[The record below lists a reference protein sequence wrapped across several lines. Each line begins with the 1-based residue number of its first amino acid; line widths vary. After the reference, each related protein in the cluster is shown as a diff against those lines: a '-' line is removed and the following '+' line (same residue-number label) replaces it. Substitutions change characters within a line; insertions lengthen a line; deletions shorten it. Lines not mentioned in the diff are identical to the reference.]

1 MMKQSLPIDG
11 LQEDLV
17 AACGRARRLVLRA
30 PTGSG
35 KSTRIPQMLLDLNL
49 VQGQIVVLQP
59 RRIAARLLAARIAQE
74 RGVRL
79 GGEVG
84 YQIRFER
91 VESAQTRIKFVTE
104 ALLLRQMATDP
115 GLKGVG
121 AVVFDEFH
129 ERNLH
134 SDVALALAR
143 RLQETHRPDLLIMA
157 MSATLDT
164 EGVAK
169 WLGSAETLA
178 ADGRAYP
185 VQIEYTHLPRH
196 SNRPIWDAAAEQVRR
211 VLSEEAEGDV
221 LVFMPG
227 SYEIART
234 IGAVRNLPESG
245 GVDIL
250 PLYGELPPEE
260 QDRAVRPGPG
270 RKVIVATNVAETSLT
285 IPGVRAVVDAGLA
298 RIARFDPH
306 RGIDT
311 LLVEPVSQAS
321 AEQRAGRAGRTGPG
335 RCIRLWSQTDHA
347 ARPLREVPE
356 IRRVD
361 LSETILLLLASGWGE
376 AASFPWYEKPE
387 EKALQRALTQLADL
401 GAVDVQGK
409 LTHLGRRMSAF
420 PAHPRYARMLLA
432 AGELDCVY
440 EVCRIAGLAQGRDI
454 LFRKVDDRTENARDS
469 VEQEDGSDFF
479 PRLALL
485 QRASEMK
492 FDADACDRFGVHGQA
507 ARQADQA
514 ARQFLRLAE
523 AQGLPV
529 SDRVADPAAVRRCL
543 LLGFSDRLAVRLDA
557 GTLRCA
563 LVHGRAGELRRESS
577 IRNAK
582 LLVAAEVDEI
592 QARGG
597 VTTYLSLATA
607 VEEAWLQELFP
618 AEFSTVNQVR
628 YDAAQRRVVTR
639 VERRFRDLIL
649 EAKERD
655 DAPSDAASRLLAE
668 EVAAGRLEL
677 EKWDVPVDAWIRRVN
692 FLAKHCPELG
702 IPPFDEVA
710 RRMVIEEVCA
720 GAVAYRDIR
729 DRPVFGVVR
738 GWLTH
743 EQAMAL
749 ESYCPE
755 KIVLPRKK
763 HPARI
768 EYTEDGLAEVE
779 ATVQELYDFP
789 GSKLRVCLGKV
800 PLVVCIQSPARR
812 TQQRTTDLDAF
823 WKGSYEGV
831 KKELRGRYPRHE
843 WR

>member
-1 MMKQSLPIDG
+1 MKQPLPIDT
-11 LQEDLV
+11 LQDGLV
-17 AACGRARRLVLRA
+17 AACGRVRRLVLRA

-74 RGVRL
+74 REVRL

-104 ALLLRQMATDP
+104 ALLLRQMASDP
-115 GLKGVG
+115 ELKGVG

-164 EGVAK
+164 DAVAK

-185 VQIEYTHLPRH
+185 VQIEYTHMPRN
-196 SNRPIWDAAAEQVRR
+196 STRPIWDAAADQVRR
-211 VLSEEAEGDV
+211 VLQEESEGDI

-227 SYEIART
+227 SYEIMRT

-260 QDRAVRPGPG
+260 QDRAVKPSPG

-335 RCIRLWSQTDHA
+335 RCIRLWSQTDHE

-356 IRRVD
+356 IKRVD
-361 LSETILLLLASGWGE
+361 LSETILLLLSSGWGD
-376 AASFPWYEKPE
+376 AASFPWYEKPDD
-387 EKALQRALTQLADL
+387 KALQRALTVLADL
-401 GAVDVQGK
+401 GAVDAQGK
-409 LTHLGRRMSAF
+409 LTPIGRRMSVF

-432 AGELDCVY
+432 AGELDCVF

-485 QRASEMK
+485 QRAIEMK

-523 AQGLPV
+523 GQGLPV
-529 SDRVADPAAVRRCL
+529 SDRIADPAAIRRCL

-563 LVHGRAGELRRESS
+563 LVHGRTGELRRESS

-607 VEEAWLQELFP
+607 IEEAWLQELFP
-618 AEFSTVNQVR
+618 SEFSTVNHVR
-628 YDAAQRRVVTR
+628 YDATQRRVVTR
-639 VERRFRDLIL
+639 VERRFRDLVL

-655 DAPSDAASRLLAE
+655 DAPSDAASRILAE

-677 EKWDVPVDAWIRRVN
+677 EKWDAPVDAWIRRVN

-702 IPPFDEVA
+702 IPVFDDAA
-710 RRMVIEEVCA
+710 RRMVIEEVCT

-749 ESYCPE
+749 DSYCPE
-755 KIVLPRKK
+755 KIILPRKK

-768 EYTEDGLAEVE
+768 EYTADGQAEVE

-800 PLVVCIQSPARR
+800 PMVICIQSPARR

>member
-1 MMKQSLPIDG
+1 MKQPLPIDA
-11 LQEDLV
+11 LQADLV
-17 AACGRARRLVLRA
+17 AACGRVRRLVLRA

-74 RGVRL
+74 RNVRL

-104 ALLLRQMATDP
+104 ALLLRQMASDP
-115 GLKGVG
+115 ELKGVG

-178 ADGRAYP
+178 ADGRTYP
-185 VQIEYTHLPRH
+185 VQIEYTHLPRN
-196 SNRPIWDAAAEQVRR
+196 STRPIWDAAAEQVRR
-211 VLSEEAEGDV
+211 VLSEEAEGDI

-227 SYEIART
+227 SYEIMRT

-245 GVDIL
+245 GVEIL

-260 QDRAVRPGPG
+260 QDRAVKPSPG

-335 RCIRLWSQTDHA
+335 RCIRLWSQTDHE

-356 IRRVD
+356 IKRVD
-361 LSETILLLLASGWGE
+361 LSETILLLLSSGWGE
-376 AASFPWYEKPE
+376 AATFPWYEKPDD
-387 EKALQRALTQLADL
+387 KALQRALTVLADL
-401 GAVDVQGK
+401 GAVDAQGK
-409 LTHLGRRMSAF
+409 LTDLGRRMSVF

-432 AGELDCVY
+432 AGDLDCVY

-485 QRASEMK
+485 RRAVEMK

-523 AQGLPV
+523 GQGLPV
-529 SDRVADPAAVRRCL
+529 SDRIADPAAVRRCL

-563 LVHGRAGELRRESS
+563 LVHGRTGELRRESS

-607 VEEAWLQELFP
+607 IEEAWLQELFP

-628 YDAAQRRVVTR
+628 YDGSQRRVVTR
-639 VERRFRDLIL
+639 VERRFRDLVL

-677 EKWDVPVDAWIRRVN
+677 EKWDAPVDAWIRRVN
-692 FLAKHCPELG
+692 FLSKHCPELG
-702 IPPFDEVA
+702 IPPFDEAA

-755 KIVLPRKK
+755 KIILPRKK

-768 EYTEDGLAEVE
+768 EYTEDGQAEVE

-800 PLVVCIQSPARR
+800 PMVVCIQSPARR

-831 KKELRGRYPRHE
+831 KKELRGRYPKHE

>member
-1 MMKQSLPIDG
+1 MKQPLPIDT
-11 LQEDLV
+11 LQDGLV
-17 AACGRARRLVLRA
+17 AACGRVRRLVLRA

-74 RGVRL
+74 RDVRL

-104 ALLLRQMATDP
+104 ALLLRQMASDP
-115 GLKGVG
+115 ELKGVG

-164 EGVAK
+164 EAVAK

-185 VQIEYTHLPRH
+185 VQIEYTHMPRN
-196 SNRPIWDAAAEQVRR
+196 STRPIWDAAAEQVRR
-211 VLSEEAEGDV
+211 VLREESEGDI

-227 SYEIART
+227 SYEIMRT

-260 QDRAVRPGPG
+260 QDRAVKPSPG

-335 RCIRLWSQTDHA
+335 RCIRLWSQTDHE

-356 IRRVD
+356 IKRVD
-361 LSETILLLLASGWGE
+361 LSETILLLLSSGWGD
-376 AASFPWYEKPE
+376 AATFPWYEKPDD
-387 EKALQRALTQLADL
+387 KALQRALTVLGDL
-401 GAVDVQGK
+401 GAVDAQGK
-409 LTHLGRRMSAF
+409 LTAIGRRMSVF

-485 QRASEMK
+485 QRAIDMK

-523 AQGLPV
+523 GQGLPV
-529 SDRVADPAAVRRCL
+529 SDRVADPAAIRRCL

-563 LVHGRAGELRRESS
+563 LVHGRTGELRRESS
-577 IRNAK
+577 IRHAK

-607 VEEAWLQELFP
+607 IEESWLQELFP
-618 AEFSTVNQVR
+618 SEFSMVNHVR
-628 YDAAQRRVVTR
+628 YDATQRRVVTR
-639 VERRFRDLIL
+639 VERRFRDLVL

-655 DAPSDAASRLLAE
+655 DAPSDAASRILAE

-677 EKWDVPVDAWIRRVN
+677 EKWDAPVDAWIRRVN
-692 FLAKHCPELG
+692 FLSKHCPELG
-702 IPPFDEVA
+702 IPVFDDAA
-710 RRMVIEEVCA
+710 RRMVIEEVCT

-749 ESYCPE
+749 ETYCPE
-755 KIVLPRKK
+755 KLILPRKK

-768 EYTEDGLAEVE
+768 EYTADGQAEIE

-800 PLVVCIQSPARR
+800 PMVICIQSPARR

-831 KKELRGRYPRHE
+831 KKELRGRYPKHE

>member
-1 MMKQSLPIDG
+1 MKQPLPIDA
-11 LQEDLV
+11 LQDGLV
-17 AACGRARRLVLRA
+17 AACGRVRRLVLRA

-104 ALLLRQMATDP
+104 ALLLRQMASDP
-115 GLKGVG
+115 ELKGIG

-185 VQIEYTHLPRH
+185 VQIEYTHLPRN
-196 SNRPIWDAAAEQVRR
+196 STRPIWDAAAEQVRR
-211 VLSEEAEGDV
+211 VLREESEGDI

-227 SYEIART
+227 SYEIMRT

-260 QDRAVRPGPG
+260 QDRAVKPSPG

-335 RCIRLWSQTDHA
+335 RCIRLWSQTDHE

-356 IRRVD
+356 IKRVD
-361 LSETILLLLASGWGE
+361 LSETILLLLTSGWGE
-376 AASFPWYEKPE
+376 AATFPWYEKPDD
-387 EKALQRALTQLADL
+387 KALQRALTVLADL
-401 GAVDVQGK
+401 GAVDAQGK
-409 LTHLGRRMSAF
+409 LSALGRRMSVF

-485 QRASEMK
+485 QRAVEMK

-523 AQGLPV
+523 GQGLPV
-529 SDRVADPAAVRRCL
+529 SDRIADPAAVRRCL

-563 LVHGRAGELRRESS
+563 LVHGRTGELRRESS

-607 VEEAWLQELFP
+607 IEEAWLQELFP

-628 YDAAQRRVVTR
+628 YDGSQRRVVTR
-639 VERRFRDLIL
+639 VERRFRDLVL

-677 EKWDVPVDAWIRRVN
+677 EKWDAPVDAWIRRVN

-702 IPPFDEVA
+702 IPPFDDAA
-710 RRMVIEEVCA
+710 RRMVIEEVCS

-768 EYTEDGLAEVE
+768 EYTEDGQAEVE

-789 GSKLRVCLGKV
+789 GTKLRVCLGKV
-800 PLVVCIQSPARR
+800 PMVVCIQSPARR

-831 KKELRGRYPRHE
+831 KKELRGRYPKHE

>member
-1 MMKQSLPIDG
+1 MSQALPID
-11 LQEDLV
+11 LLKDDLV
-17 AACGRARRLVLRA
+17 AACGRTRRLVLRA

-35 KSTRIPQMLLDLNL
+35 KSTRIPQMLLDLGL
-49 VQGQIVVLQP
+49 VEGQIVVLQP

-74 RGVRL
+74 RGAKL

-104 ALLLRQMATDP
+104 ALLLRQMASDP
-115 GLKGVG
+115 QLKGIG

-143 RLQETHRPDLLIMA
+143 RLQETGRPDLLLVA

-164 EGVAK
+164 EGVVR
-169 WLGSAETLA
+169 WLGAAETLA
-178 ADGRAYP
+178 ADGRTYP
-185 VQIEYTHLPRH
+185 VEVEYTHQPRN
-196 SNRPIWDAAAEQVRR
+196 STRPVWDAAAEQVRR
-211 VLSEEAEGDV
+211 ILQEEAEGDI

-227 SYEIART
+227 SYEIMRT
-234 IGAVRNLPESG
+234 LGAVRNLPESG

-250 PLYGELPPEE
+250 PLHGELPPEE
-260 QDRAVRPGPG
+260 QDRAVKPGPR

-298 RIARFDPH
+298 RVARFDPH

-311 LLVEPVSQAS
+311 LLIEPVSQAS

-347 ARPLREVPE
+347 ARPLRETPE
-356 IRRVD
+356 IKRVD
-361 LSETILLLLASGWGE
+361 LSETILLLLTSGWGD
-376 AASFPWYEKPE
+376 ATTFPWYEKPDD
-387 EKALQRALTQLADL
+387 KALQRALTVLRDL
-401 GAVDVQGK
+401 GAVDAAGA
-409 LTHLGRRMSAF
+409 LTRLGRRMAVF
-420 PAHPRYARMLLA
+420 PAHPRYARMLMA
-432 AGELDCVY
+432 AGEFGCVA
-440 EVCRIAGLAQGRDI
+440 EIARIAGLSQGRDI
-454 LFRKVDDRTENARDS
+454 LFRKVDDRTENARDA
-469 VEQEDGSDFF
+469 VEQEEGSDFF
-479 PRLALL
+479 TRLALL
-485 QRASEMK
+485 RRAADVK
-492 FDADACDRFGVHGQA
+492 FDLDACERLGIHAQS

-514 ARQFLRLAE
+514 ARQFLRIAE
-523 AQGLPV
+523 GQGLPV
-529 SDRVADPAAVRRCL
+529 ADGPADPAAIRRCL
-543 LLGFSDRLAVRLDA
+543 LLGFSDRLAIRLDG

-563 LVHGRAGELRRESS
+563 LVHGRKGELRRESAV
-577 IRNAK
+577 RQAK
-582 LLVAAEVDEI
+582 LLVAAEIDEI
-592 QARGG
+592 QARGE
-597 VTTYLSLATA
+597 VTTYLSLCTA
-607 VEEAWLQELFP
+607 VEESWLRELFP
-618 AEFSTVNQVR
+618 EDFSEVSAAR
-628 YDAAQRRVVTR
+628 YDPTLRRVMAR
-639 VERRFRDLIL
+639 VERRFRDLVL
-649 EAKERD
+649 ETVERD

-668 EVAAGRLEL
+668 EVIAGRLEL
-677 EKWDVPVDAWIRRVN
+677 EKWDGQVDAWIRRVN

-702 IPPFDEVA
+702 VATFDEA
-710 RRMVIEEVCA
+710 GRRMVIEEVCA

-729 DRPVFGVVR
+729 ERPVMGIVR

-749 ESYCPE
+749 ERYCPE

-768 EYTEDGLAEVE
+768 EYTADGEAEVE

-789 GSKLRVCLGKV
+789 GAKLRVCQGKV
-800 PLVVCIQSPARR
+800 PIVVCIQSPARR
-812 TQQRTTDLDAF
+812 TQQRTRDLDAF
-823 WKGSYEGV
+823 WKGSYELV
-831 KKELRGRYPRHE
+831 KKELRGRYPKHE

>member
-1 MMKQSLPIDG
+1 MKQPLPIDALQDG
-11 LQEDLV
+11 LV
-17 AACGRARRLVLRA
+17 SACGRVRRLVLRA

-74 RGVRL
+74 REVRL

-104 ALLLRQMATDP
+104 ALLLRQMASDP
-115 GLKGVG
+115 ELKGVG

-143 RLQETHRPDLLIMA
+143 RLQETRRPDLLIMA

-164 EGVAK
+164 EAVAK

-185 VQIEYTHLPRH
+185 VQIEYTHMPRN
-196 SNRPIWDAAAEQVRR
+196 STRPIWDAAAEQVRR
-211 VLSEEAEGDV
+211 VLREEDEGDI

-227 SYEIART
+227 SYEIMRT

-260 QDRAVRPGPG
+260 QDRAVKPSPG

-335 RCIRLWSQTDHA
+335 RCIRLWSQTDHE

-356 IRRVD
+356 IKRVD
-361 LSETILLLLASGWGE
+361 LSETILLLLSSGWGD
-376 AASFPWYEKPE
+376 AATFPWYEKPD
-387 EKALQRALTQLADL
+387 EKALQRALTVLADL
-401 GAVDVQGK
+401 GAVDTQGK
-409 LTHLGRRMSAF
+409 LTPIGRRMSVF

-485 QRASEMK
+485 QRAVEMK

-523 AQGLPV
+523 GQGLPV
-529 SDRVADPAAVRRCL
+529 SDRVADPAAIRRCL

-563 LVHGRAGELRRESS
+563 LVHGRTGELRRESS

-607 VEEAWLQELFP
+607 IEEAWLQELFP
-618 AEFSTVNQVR
+618 AEFSTVNHVR
-628 YDAAQRRVVTR
+628 YDATQRRVVTR
-639 VERRFRDLIL
+639 VERRFRDLVL

-655 DAPSDAASRLLAE
+655 DAPSDAASRILAE

-677 EKWDVPVDAWIRRVN
+677 EKWDTPVDAWIRRVN
-692 FLAKHCPELG
+692 FLSKHCPELG
-702 IPPFDEVA
+702 IPLFDDAA

-755 KIVLPRKK
+755 KIILPRKK

-768 EYTEDGLAEVE
+768 EYTADGQAEIE

-800 PLVVCIQSPARR
+800 PMVICIQSPARR

-831 KKELRGRYPRHE
+831 KKELRGRYPKHE

>member
-1 MMKQSLPIDG
+1 MKQPLPIDG
-11 LQEDLV
+11 LQADLV
-17 AACGRARRLVLRA
+17 AACGRVRRLVLRA

-104 ALLLRQMATDP
+104 ALLLRQMASDP
-115 GLKGVG
+115 ELKGVG

-185 VQIEYTHLPRH
+185 VQIEYTHLPRN
-196 SNRPIWDAAAEQVRR
+196 STRPIWDAAAEQVRR
-211 VLSEEAEGDV
+211 VLQEEDEGDI

-227 SYEIART
+227 SYEIMRT

-245 GVDIL
+245 GVDVL

-260 QDRAVRPGPG
+260 QDRAVKPSPG

-335 RCIRLWSQTDHA
+335 RCIRLWSQTDHE

-356 IRRVD
+356 IKRVD
-361 LSETILLLLASGWGE
+361 LSETILLLLSSGWGE
-376 AASFPWYEKPE
+376 AATFPWYEKPDD
-387 EKALQRALTQLADL
+387 KALQRALTVLADL
-401 GAVDVQGK
+401 GAVDAQGK
-409 LTHLGRRMSAF
+409 LTNLGRRMSVF

-432 AGELDCVY
+432 AGDLDCVY

-485 QRASEMK
+485 QRAVEMK

-523 AQGLPV
+523 GQGLPV

-563 LVHGRAGELRRESS
+563 LVHGRTGELRRESS

-607 VEEAWLQELFP
+607 IEEAWLQELFP

-628 YDAAQRRVVTR
+628 YDGSQRRVVTR
-639 VERRFRDLIL
+639 VERRFRDLVL

-677 EKWDVPVDAWIRRVN
+677 EKWDAPVDAWIRRVN
-692 FLAKHCPELG
+692 FLSKHCPELA
-702 IPPFDEVA
+702 IPPFDEAA

-755 KIVLPRKK
+755 KIILPRKK

-768 EYTEDGLAEVE
+768 EYTEDGQAEVE

-800 PLVVCIQSPARR
+800 PMVVCIQSPARR

-831 KKELRGRYPRHE
+831 KKELRGRYPKHE

>member
-1 MMKQSLPIDG
+1 MKQPLPIDA
-11 LQEDLV
+11 LQADLV
-17 AACGRARRLVLRA
+17 AACGRVRRLVLRA

-74 RGVRL
+74 RDVRL

-104 ALLLRQMATDP
+104 ALLLRQMASDP
-115 GLKGVG
+115 ELKGVG

-185 VQIEYTHLPRH
+185 VQVEYTHLPRN
-196 SNRPIWDAAAEQVRR
+196 STRPIWDAAAEQVRR
-211 VLSEEAEGDV
+211 VLREESEGDV

-227 SYEIART
+227 SYEIMRT

-260 QDRAVRPGPG
+260 QDRAVKPSPG

-335 RCIRLWSQTDHA
+335 RCIRLWSQTDHE

-356 IRRVD
+356 IKRVD
-361 LSETILLLLASGWGE
+361 LSETILLLLSSGWGE
-376 AASFPWYEKPE
+376 AATFPWYEKPDD
-387 EKALQRALTQLADL
+387 KALQRALTVLADL
-401 GAVDVQGK
+401 GAVDAQGK
-409 LTHLGRRMSAF
+409 LTNLGRRMSVF

-432 AGELDCVY
+432 AGDLDCVY

-485 QRASEMK
+485 QRAVEMK

-523 AQGLPV
+523 GQGLPV
-529 SDRVADPAAVRRCL
+529 SDRIADPAAVRRCL

-563 LVHGRAGELRRESS
+563 LVHGRTGELRRESS

-607 VEEAWLQELFP
+607 IEEAWLQELFP

-628 YDAAQRRVVTR
+628 YDGSQRRVVTR
-639 VERRFRDLIL
+639 VERRFRDLVL

-677 EKWDVPVDAWIRRVN
+677 EKWDAPVDAWIRRVN
-692 FLAKHCPELG
+692 FLSKHCPELG
-702 IPPFDEVA
+702 IPPFDEAA

-755 KIVLPRKK
+755 KIILPRKK

-768 EYTEDGLAEVE
+768 EYTEDGQAEVE

-800 PLVVCIQSPARR
+800 PMVVCIQSPARR

-831 KKELRGRYPRHE
+831 KKELRGRYPKHE

>member
-1 MMKQSLPIDG
+1 MKQPLPIDA
-11 LQEDLV
+11 LQADLV
-17 AACGRARRLVLRA
+17 AACGRVRRLVLRA

-74 RGVRL
+74 RNVRL

-104 ALLLRQMATDP
+104 ALLLRQMASDP
-115 GLKGVG
+115 ELKGVG

-178 ADGRAYP
+178 ADGRTYP
-185 VQIEYTHLPRH
+185 VQIEYTHLPRN
-196 SNRPIWDAAAEQVRR
+196 STRPIWDAAAEQVRR
-211 VLSEEAEGDV
+211 VLSEEAEGDI

-227 SYEIART
+227 SYEIMRT

-245 GVDIL
+245 GVEIL

-260 QDRAVRPGPG
+260 QDRAVKPSPG

-335 RCIRLWSQTDHA
+335 RCIRLWSQTDHE

-356 IRRVD
+356 IKRVD
-361 LSETILLLLASGWGE
+361 LSETILLLLSSGWGE
-376 AASFPWYEKPE
+376 AATFPWYEKPDD
-387 EKALQRALTQLADL
+387 KALQRALTVLADL
-401 GAVDVQGK
+401 GAVDAQGK
-409 LTHLGRRMSAF
+409 LTNLGRRMSVF

-432 AGELDCVY
+432 AGDLDCVY

-485 QRASEMK
+485 QRAVEMK

-523 AQGLPV
+523 GQGLPV
-529 SDRVADPAAVRRCL
+529 SDRIADPAAVRRCL

-563 LVHGRAGELRRESS
+563 LVHGRTGELRRESS

-607 VEEAWLQELFP
+607 IEEAWLQELFP

-628 YDAAQRRVVTR
+628 YDGSQRRVVTR
-639 VERRFRDLIL
+639 VERRFRDLVL

-677 EKWDVPVDAWIRRVN
+677 EKWDAPVDAWIRRVN

-702 IPPFDEVA
+702 IPPFDDAA

-768 EYTEDGLAEVE
+768 EYTEDGQAEVE

-789 GSKLRVCLGKV
+789 GTKLRVCLGKV
-800 PLVVCIQSPARR
+800 PMVVCIQSPARR

-831 KKELRGRYPRHE
+831 KKELRGRYPKHE

>member
-1 MMKQSLPIDG
+1 MKQPLPIDA
-11 LQEDLV
+11 LQADLV
-17 AACGRARRLVLRA
+17 AACGRVRRLVLRA

-74 RGVRL
+74 RNVRL

-104 ALLLRQMATDP
+104 ALLLRQMASDP
-115 GLKGVG
+115 ELKGVG

-178 ADGRAYP
+178 ADGRTYP
-185 VQIEYTHLPRH
+185 VQIEYTHLPRN
-196 SNRPIWDAAAEQVRR
+196 STRPIWDAAAEQVRR
-211 VLSEEAEGDV
+211 VLSEEAEGDI

-227 SYEIART
+227 SYEIMRT

-245 GVDIL
+245 GVEIL

-260 QDRAVRPGPG
+260 QDRAVKPSPG

-335 RCIRLWSQTDHA
+335 RCIRLWSQTDHE

-356 IRRVD
+356 IKRVD
-361 LSETILLLLASGWGE
+361 LSETILLLLSSGWGE
-376 AASFPWYEKPE
+376 AATFPWYEKPDD
-387 EKALQRALTQLADL
+387 KALQRALTVLADL
-401 GAVDVQGK
+401 GAVDAQGK
-409 LTHLGRRMSAF
+409 LTNLGRRMSVF

-432 AGELDCVY
+432 AGDLDCVY

-485 QRASEMK
+485 QRAVEMK

-523 AQGLPV
+523 GQGLPV
-529 SDRVADPAAVRRCL
+529 SDRIADPAAVRRCL
-543 LLGFSDRLAVRLDA
+543 LLGF
-557 GTLRCA
+557 
-563 LVHGRAGELRRESS
+563 
-577 IRNAK
+577 
-582 LLVAAEVDEI
+582 
-592 QARGG
+592 
-597 VTTYLSLATA
+597 
-607 VEEAWLQELFP
+607 
-618 AEFSTVNQVR
+618 
-628 YDAAQRRVVTR
+628 
-639 VERRFRDLIL
+639 
-649 EAKERD
+649 
-655 DAPSDAASRLLAE
+655 
-668 EVAAGRLEL
+668 
-677 EKWDVPVDAWIRRVN
+677 
-692 FLAKHCPELG
+692 
-702 IPPFDEVA
+702 
-710 RRMVIEEVCA
+710 
-720 GAVAYRDIR
+720 
-729 DRPVFGVVR
+729 
-738 GWLTH
+738 
-743 EQAMAL
+743 
-749 ESYCPE
+749 
-755 KIVLPRKK
+755 
-763 HPARI
+763 
-768 EYTEDGLAEVE
+768 
-779 ATVQELYDFP
+779 
-789 GSKLRVCLGKV
+789 
-800 PLVVCIQSPARR
+800 
-812 TQQRTTDLDAF
+812 
-823 WKGSYEGV
+823 
-831 KKELRGRYPRHE
+831 
-843 WR
+843 

>member
-1 MMKQSLPIDG
+1 MKQPLPIDT
-11 LQEDLV
+11 LQDGLV
-17 AACGRARRLVLRA
+17 AACGRVRRIVLRA

-74 RGVRL
+74 REVRL

-104 ALLLRQMATDP
+104 ALLLRQMASDP
-115 GLKGVG
+115 ELKGVG

-164 EGVAK
+164 EAVAK

-185 VQIEYTHLPRH
+185 VQIEYTHMPRN
-196 SNRPIWDAAAEQVRR
+196 STRPIWDAAAEQVRR
-211 VLSEEAEGDV
+211 VLQEEAEGDI

-227 SYEIART
+227 SYEIMRT
-234 IGAVRNLPESG
+234 IGAVRNLPEAG

-260 QDRAVRPGPG
+260 QDRAVKPSPG

-335 RCIRLWSQTDHA
+335 RCIRLWSQTDHE

-356 IRRVD
+356 IKRVD
-361 LSETILLLLASGWGE
+361 LSETILLLLSSGWGD
-376 AASFPWYEKPE
+376 AASFPWYEKPDD
-387 EKALQRALTQLADL
+387 KALQRALTVLADL
-401 GAVDVQGK
+401 GAVDTQGK
-409 LTHLGRRMSAF
+409 LTPIGRRMSVF

-432 AGELDCVY
+432 AGEQDCVF

-485 QRASEMK
+485 QRAIDLK

-523 AQGLPV
+523 WQGLPA
-529 SDRVADPAAVRRCL
+529 SDRIADPAAIRRCL
-543 LLGFSDRLAVRLDA
+543 LLGFPDRLAVRLDA

-563 LVHGRAGELRRESS
+563 LVHGRTGELRRESS

-607 VEEAWLQELFP
+607 IDEAWLQELFP
-618 AEFSTVNQVR
+618 SEFSTVNHVR
-628 YDAAQRRVVTR
+628 YDATQRRVVTR
-639 VERRFRDLIL
+639 VERRFRDLVL

-655 DAPSDAASRLLAE
+655 DAPSDAASRILAE

-677 EKWDVPVDAWIRRVN
+677 EKWDTPVDAWIRRVN

-702 IPPFDEVA
+702 IPVFDDAA
-710 RRMVIEEVCA
+710 RRMVI
-720 GAVAYRDIR
+720 
-729 DRPVFGVVR
+729 
-738 GWLTH
+738 
-743 EQAMAL
+743 
-749 ESYCPE
+749 
-755 KIVLPRKK
+755 
-763 HPARI
+763 
-768 EYTEDGLAEVE
+768 
-779 ATVQELYDFP
+779 
-789 GSKLRVCLGKV
+789 
-800 PLVVCIQSPARR
+800 
-812 TQQRTTDLDAF
+812 
-823 WKGSYEGV
+823 
-831 KKELRGRYPRHE
+831 
-843 WR
+843 

>member
-1 MMKQSLPIDG
+1 MKQPLPIDA
-11 LQEDLV
+11 LQADLV
-17 AACGRARRLVLRA
+17 AACGRVRRLVLRA

-91 VESAQTRIKFVTE
+91 VESDQTRIKFVTE
-104 ALLLRQMATDP
+104 ALLLRQMASDP
-115 GLKGVG
+115 ELKGVG

-185 VQIEYTHLPRH
+185 VQVEYTHLPRN
-196 SNRPIWDAAAEQVRR
+196 STRPIWDAAAEQVRR
-211 VLSEEAEGDV
+211 VLSEEAEGDI

-227 SYEIART
+227 SYEIMRT

-260 QDRAVRPGPG
+260 QDRAVKPSPG

-335 RCIRLWSQTDHA
+335 RCIRLWSQTDHE

-356 IRRVD
+356 IKRVD
-361 LSETILLLLASGWGE
+361 LSETILLLLSSGWGE
-376 AASFPWYEKPE
+376 AATFPWYEKPDD
-387 EKALQRALTQLADL
+387 KALQRALTVLADL
-401 GAVDVQGK
+401 GAVDAQGK
-409 LTHLGRRMSAF
+409 LTNLGRRMSVF

-432 AGELDCVY
+432 AGDLDCVY

-485 QRASEMK
+485 QRAVEMK

-523 AQGLPV
+523 GQGLPV
-529 SDRVADPAAVRRCL
+529 SDRIADPAAVRRCL

-563 LVHGRAGELRRESS
+563 LVHGRTGELRRESS

-607 VEEAWLQELFP
+607 IEESWLQELFP

-628 YDAAQRRVVTR
+628 YDGSQRRVVTR
-639 VERRFRDLIL
+639 VERRFRDLVL

-677 EKWDVPVDAWIRRVN
+677 EKWDAPVDAWIRRVN
-692 FLAKHCPELG
+692 FLSKHCPELG
-702 IPPFDEVA
+702 IPPFDEAA

-755 KIVLPRKK
+755 KIILPRKK

-768 EYTEDGLAEVE
+768 EYTEDGQAEVE

-800 PLVVCIQSPARR
+800 PMVVCIQSPARR

-831 KKELRGRYPRHE
+831 KKELRGRYPKHE

>member
-1 MMKQSLPIDG
+1 MKQPLPIDS
-11 LQEDLV
+11 LQDGLV
-17 AACGRARRLVLRA
+17 AACGRVRRLVLRA

-74 RGVRL
+74 REVRL

-104 ALLLRQMATDP
+104 ALLLRQMASDP
-115 GLKGVG
+115 ELKGVG

-164 EGVAK
+164 DAVAK

-185 VQIEYTHLPRH
+185 VQIEYTHMPRN
-196 SNRPIWDAAAEQVRR
+196 STRPIWDAAADQVRR
-211 VLSEEAEGDV
+211 VLQEEDEGDI

-227 SYEIART
+227 SYEIMRT

-260 QDRAVRPGPG
+260 QDRAVKPSPG

-335 RCIRLWSQTDHA
+335 RCIRLWSQTDHE

-356 IRRVD
+356 IKRVD
-361 LSETILLLLASGWGE
+361 LSETILLLLSSGWGD
-376 AASFPWYEKPE
+376 AASFPWYEKPDD
-387 EKALQRALTQLADL
+387 KALQRALTVLADL
-401 GAVDVQGK
+401 GAVDPQGK
-409 LTHLGRRMSAF
+409 LTPIGRRMSVF

-432 AGELDCVY
+432 AGELDCVF

-485 QRASEMK
+485 QRAIEMK

-523 AQGLPV
+523 GQGLPV
-529 SDRVADPAAVRRCL
+529 SDRIADPAAIRRCL
-543 LLGFSDRLAVRLDA
+543 LLGFSDRLAVRIDA

-563 LVHGRAGELRRESS
+563 LVHGRTGELRRESS

-607 VEEAWLQELFP
+607 IEEAWLQELFP
-618 AEFSTVNQVR
+618 SEFSTVNHVR
-628 YDAAQRRVVTR
+628 YDATQRRVVTR
-639 VERRFRDLIL
+639 VERRFRDLVL

-655 DAPSDAASRLLAE
+655 DAPSDAASRILAE

-677 EKWDVPVDAWIRRVN
+677 EKWDAPVDAWIRRVN

-702 IPPFDEVA
+702 IPVFDDAA
-710 RRMVIEEVCA
+710 RRMVIEEVCT

-749 ESYCPE
+749 DSYCPE

-768 EYTEDGLAEVE
+768 EYTADGQAEIE

-800 PLVVCIQSPARR
+800 PMVICIQSPARR

>member
-1 MMKQSLPIDG
+1 MKQPLPIDA
-11 LQEDLV
+11 LQDGLV
-17 AACGRARRLVLRA
+17 AACGRVRRLVLRA

-74 RGVRL
+74 RGVKL
-79 GGEVG
+79 GVEVG

-91 VESAQTRIKFVTE
+91 DESAQTRIKFVTE
-104 ALLLRQMATDP
+104 ALLLRQMASDP
-115 GLKGVG
+115 ELKGVG

-185 VQIEYTHLPRH
+185 VQVEYTHLPRN
-196 SNRPIWDAAAEQVRR
+196 STRPIWDAAAEQVRR
-211 VLSEEAEGDV
+211 VLREESEGDV

-227 SYEIART
+227 SYEIMRT

-260 QDRAVRPGPG
+260 QDRAVKPSPG

-335 RCIRLWSQTDHA
+335 RCIRLWSQTDHE

-356 IRRVD
+356 IKRVD
-361 LSETILLLLASGWGE
+361 LSETILLLLSSGWGE
-376 AASFPWYEKPE
+376 AASFPWYEKPDD
-387 EKALQRALTQLADL
+387 KALQRALTVLADL
-401 GAVDVQGK
+401 GAVDAQGK
-409 LTHLGRRMSAF
+409 LTPLGRRMSVF

-432 AGELDCVY
+432 AGDLDCVD

-485 QRASEMK
+485 QRAVEMK

-523 AQGLPV
+523 GQGLPV
-529 SDRVADPAAVRRCL
+529 SDRVADPAAIRRCL

-563 LVHGRAGELRRESS
+563 LVHGRTGELRRESS

-607 VEEAWLQELFP
+607 VEESWLQELFP

-628 YDAAQRRVVTR
+628 YDASQRRVVTR
-639 VERRFRDLIL
+639 VERRFRDLVL

-677 EKWDVPVDAWIRRVN
+677 EKWDAPVDAWIRRVN
-692 FLAKHCPELG
+692 FLSKHCPELG
-702 IPPFDEVA
+702 IPPFDDAA

-729 DRPVFGVVR
+729 ERPVFGVVR
-738 GWLTH
+738 GWLSH

-755 KIVLPRKK
+755 RIILPRKK

-768 EYTEDGLAEVE
+768 EYTEDGQAEIE

-800 PLVVCIQSPARR
+800 PMVVCIQSPARR

-831 KKELRGRYPRHE
+831 KKELRGRYPKHE

>member
-1 MMKQSLPIDG
+1 MKQPLPIDT
-11 LQEDLV
+11 LQDGLV
-17 AACGRARRLVLRA
+17 AACGRVRRLVLRA

-74 RGVRL
+74 REVRL

-104 ALLLRQMATDP
+104 ALLLRQMASDP
-115 GLKGVG
+115 ELKGVG

-164 EGVAK
+164 DAVAK

-185 VQIEYTHLPRH
+185 VQIEYTHMPRN
-196 SNRPIWDAAAEQVRR
+196 STRPIWDAAADQVRR
-211 VLSEEAEGDV
+211 VLQEESEGDI

-227 SYEIART
+227 SYEIMRT

-260 QDRAVRPGPG
+260 QDRAVKPSPG

-335 RCIRLWSQTDHA
+335 RCIRLWSQTDHE

-356 IRRVD
+356 IKRVD
-361 LSETILLLLASGWGE
+361 LSETILLLLSSGWGD
-376 AASFPWYEKPE
+376 AASFPWYEKPDD
-387 EKALQRALTQLADL
+387 KALQRALTVLADL
-401 GAVDVQGK
+401 GAVDAQGK
-409 LTHLGRRMSAF
+409 LTPIGRRMSVF

-432 AGELDCVY
+432 AGELDCVF

-485 QRASEMK
+485 QRAIEMK

-523 AQGLPV
+523 GQGLPV
-529 SDRVADPAAVRRCL
+529 SDRIADPAAIRRCL

-563 LVHGRAGELRRESS
+563 LVHGRTGELRRESS

-607 VEEAWLQELFP
+607 IEEAWLLELFP
-618 AEFSTVNQVR
+618 SEFSTVNHVR
-628 YDAAQRRVVTR
+628 YDATQRRVVTR
-639 VERRFRDLIL
+639 VERRFRDLVL

-655 DAPSDAASRLLAE
+655 DAPSDAASRILAE

-677 EKWDVPVDAWIRRVN
+677 EKWDAPVDAWIRRVN

-702 IPPFDEVA
+702 IPVFDDAA
-710 RRMVIEEVCA
+710 RRMVIEEVCT

-749 ESYCPE
+749 DSYCPE
-755 KIVLPRKK
+755 KIILPRKK

-768 EYTEDGLAEVE
+768 EYTADGQAEVE

-800 PLVVCIQSPARR
+800 PMVICIQSPARR

>member
-1 MMKQSLPIDG
+1 MKQPLPIDT
-11 LQEDLV
+11 LQDGLV
-17 AACGRARRLVLRA
+17 AACGRVRRLVLRA

-104 ALLLRQMATDP
+104 ALLLRQMASDP
-115 GLKGVG
+115 ELKGIG

-164 EGVAK
+164 ESVAK

-185 VQIEYTHLPRH
+185 VQIEYTHLPRN
-196 SNRPIWDAAAEQVRR
+196 STRPIWDAAAEQVRR
-211 VLSEEAEGDV
+211 VLREESEGDI

-227 SYEIART
+227 SYEIMRT

-260 QDRAVRPGPG
+260 QDRAVKPSPG

-335 RCIRLWSQTDHA
+335 RCIRLWSQTDHE

-356 IRRVD
+356 IKRVD
-361 LSETILLLLASGWGE
+361 LSETILLLLTSGWGE
-376 AASFPWYEKPE
+376 AATFPWYEKPE
-387 EKALQRALTQLADL
+387 DKALQRALTVLADL
-401 GAVDVQGK
+401 GAVDAQGK
-409 LTHLGRRMSAF
+409 LTSLGRRMSVF

-485 QRASEMK
+485 QRAVEMK

-523 AQGLPV
+523 GQGLPV
-529 SDRVADPAAVRRCL
+529 SDRIADPVAVRRCL

-563 LVHGRAGELRRESS
+563 LVHGRTGELRRESS

-582 LLVAAEVDEI
+582 ILVAAEVDEI

-607 VEEAWLQELFP
+607 IEESWLQELFP

-628 YDAAQRRVVTR
+628 YDASQRRVVTR
-639 VERRFRDLIL
+639 VERRFRDLVL

-677 EKWDVPVDAWIRRVN
+677 EKWDTPVDAWIRRVN

-702 IPPFDEVA
+702 IPPFDEAA
-710 RRMVIEEVCA
+710 RRMVIEEICT

-755 KIVLPRKK
+755 KIILPRKK

-768 EYTEDGLAEVE
+768 EYTEDGQAEVE

-789 GSKLRVCLGKV
+789 GTKLRVCLGKV
-800 PLVVCIQSPARR
+800 PMVVCIQSPARR

-831 KKELRGRYPRHE
+831 KKELRGRYPKHE

>member
-1 MMKQSLPIDG
+1 MKQPLPIDG
-11 LQEDLV
+11 LQADLV
-17 AACGRARRLVLRA
+17 AACGRVRRLVLRA

-104 ALLLRQMATDP
+104 ALLLRQMASDP
-115 GLKGVG
+115 ELKGVG

-185 VQIEYTHLPRH
+185 VQIEYTHLPRN
-196 SNRPIWDAAAEQVRR
+196 STRPIWDAAAEQVRR
-211 VLSEEAEGDV
+211 VLQEEDEGDI

-227 SYEIART
+227 SYEIMRT

-260 QDRAVRPGPG
+260 QDRAVKPSPG

-335 RCIRLWSQTDHA
+335 RCIRLWSQTDHE

-356 IRRVD
+356 IKRVD
-361 LSETILLLLASGWGE
+361 LSETILLLLSSGWGE
-376 AASFPWYEKPE
+376 AATFPWYEKPDD
-387 EKALQRALTQLADL
+387 KALQRALTVLADL
-401 GAVDVQGK
+401 GAVDAQGK
-409 LTHLGRRMSAF
+409 LTNLGRRMSVF

-432 AGELDCVY
+432 AGDLDCVY

-485 QRASEMK
+485 QRAVEMK

-523 AQGLPV
+523 GQGLPV
-529 SDRVADPAAVRRCL
+529 SDRIADPAAVRRCL

-563 LVHGRAGELRRESS
+563 LVHGRTGELRRESS

-607 VEEAWLQELFP
+607 IEEAWLQELFP
-618 AEFSTVNQVR
+618 SEFSTVNQVR
-628 YDAAQRRVVTR
+628 YDGSQRRVVTR
-639 VERRFRDLIL
+639 VERRFRDLVL

-677 EKWDVPVDAWIRRVN
+677 EKWDAPVDAWIRRVN
-692 FLAKHCPELG
+692 FLSKHCPELG
-702 IPPFDEVA
+702 IPPFDEAA

-738 GWLTH
+738 GWLKH
-743 EQAMAL
+743 EQALAL

-755 KIVLPRKK
+755 
-763 HPARI
+763 
-768 EYTEDGLAEVE
+768 
-779 ATVQELYDFP
+779 
-789 GSKLRVCLGKV
+789 
-800 PLVVCIQSPARR
+800 
-812 TQQRTTDLDAF
+812 
-823 WKGSYEGV
+823 
-831 KKELRGRYPRHE
+831 
-843 WR
+843 

>member
-1 MMKQSLPIDG
+1 MKQSLPIDG
-11 LQEDLV
+11 LQADLV
-17 AACGRARRLVLRA
+17 AACGRVRRLVLRA

-104 ALLLRQMATDP
+104 ALLLRQMASDP
-115 GLKGVG
+115 ELKGVG

-185 VQIEYTHLPRH
+185 VQIEYTHLPRN
-196 SNRPIWDAAAEQVRR
+196 STRPIWDAAAEQVRR
-211 VLSEEAEGDV
+211 VLSEEAEGDI

-227 SYEIART
+227 SYEIMRT

-260 QDRAVRPGPG
+260 QDRAVKPSPG

-335 RCIRLWSQTDHA
+335 RCIRLWSQTDHE

-356 IRRVD
+356 IKRVD
-361 LSETILLLLASGWGE
+361 LSETILLLLTSGWGE
-376 AASFPWYEKPE
+376 AATFPWYEKPE
-387 EKALQRALTQLADL
+387 DKALQRALTVLADL
-401 GAVDVQGK
+401 GAVDAQGK
-409 LTHLGRRMSAF
+409 LTSLGRRMSVF

-485 QRASEMK
+485 QRAIEMK

-523 AQGLPV
+523 GQGLPV
-529 SDRVADPAAVRRCL
+529 SDRIADPAAVRRCL

-563 LVHGRAGELRRESS
+563 LVHGRTGELRRESS
-577 IRNAK
+577 IRNPK

-607 VEEAWLQELFP
+607 IEESWLQELFP

-628 YDAAQRRVVTR
+628 YDGSQRRVVTR
-639 VERRFRDLIL
+639 VERRFRDLVL

-677 EKWDVPVDAWIRRVN
+677 EKWDAPVDAWIRRVN
-692 FLAKHCPELG
+692 FLSKHCPELG
-702 IPPFDEVA
+702 IPPFDEAA

-743 EQAMAL
+743 EQSMAL

-755 KIVLPRKK
+755 KIILPRKK

-768 EYTEDGLAEVE
+768 EYTEDGQAEVE

-800 PLVVCIQSPARR
+800 PMVVCIQSPARR

-831 KKELRGRYPRHE
+831 KKELRGRYPKHE

>member
-1 MMKQSLPIDG
+1 MKQPLPIDT
-11 LQEDLV
+11 LQDGLV
-17 AACGRARRLVLRA
+17 AACGRVRRLVLRA

-74 RGVRL
+74 REVRL

-104 ALLLRQMATDP
+104 ALLLRQMASDP
-115 GLKGVG
+115 ELKGVG

-164 EGVAK
+164 DAVAK

-185 VQIEYTHLPRH
+185 VQIEYTHMPRN
-196 SNRPIWDAAAEQVRR
+196 STRPIWDAAADQVRR
-211 VLSEEAEGDV
+211 VLQEENEGDI

-227 SYEIART
+227 SYEIMRT

-260 QDRAVRPGPG
+260 QDRAVKPSPG

-335 RCIRLWSQTDHA
+335 RCIRLWSQTDHE

-356 IRRVD
+356 IKRVD
-361 LSETILLLLASGWGE
+361 LSETILLLLSSGWGD
-376 AASFPWYEKPE
+376 AASFPWYEKPDD
-387 EKALQRALTQLADL
+387 KALQRALTVLADL
-401 GAVDVQGK
+401 GAVDAQGK
-409 LTHLGRRMSAF
+409 LTPIGRRMSVF

-432 AGELDCVY
+432 AGELDCVF

-485 QRASEMK
+485 QRAIEMK

-523 AQGLPV
+523 GQGLPV
-529 SDRVADPAAVRRCL
+529 SDRIADPAAIRRCL

-563 LVHGRAGELRRESS
+563 LVHGRTGELRRESS

-607 VEEAWLQELFP
+607 IEEAWLQELFP
-618 AEFSTVNQVR
+618 SEFSTVNHVR
-628 YDAAQRRVVTR
+628 YDATQRRVVTR
-639 VERRFRDLIL
+639 VERRFRDLVL

-655 DAPSDAASRLLAE
+655 DAPSDAASRILAE

-677 EKWDVPVDAWIRRVN
+677 EKWDAPVDAWIRRVN
-692 FLAKHCPELG
+692 FLSKHCPELG
-702 IPPFDEVA
+702 IPVFDDAA
-710 RRMVIEEVCA
+710 RRMVIEEVCT

-749 ESYCPE
+749 DSYCPE
-755 KIVLPRKK
+755 KIILPRKK

-768 EYTEDGLAEVE
+768 EYTADGQAEVE

-800 PLVVCIQSPARR
+800 PMVICIQSPARR

>member
-1 MMKQSLPIDG
+1 
-11 LQEDLV
+11 
-17 AACGRARRLVLRA
+17 
-30 PTGSG
+30 
-35 KSTRIPQMLLDLNL
+35 
-49 VQGQIVVLQP
+49 
-59 RRIAARLLAARIAQE
+59 
-74 RGVRL
+74 
-79 GGEVG
+79 
-84 YQIRFER
+84 
-91 VESAQTRIKFVTE
+91 
-104 ALLLRQMATDP
+104 
-115 GLKGVG
+115 
-121 AVVFDEFH
+121 
-129 ERNLH
+129 
-134 SDVALALAR
+134 
-143 RLQETHRPDLLIMA
+143 
-157 MSATLDT
+157 MS
-164 EGVAK
+164 V
-169 WLGSAETLA
+169 
-178 ADGRAYP
+178 
-185 VQIEYTHLPRH
+185 
-196 SNRPIWDAAAEQVRR
+196 
-211 VLSEEAEGDV
+211 
-221 LVFMPG
+221 
-227 SYEIART
+227 
-234 IGAVRNLPESG
+234 
-245 GVDIL
+245 
-250 PLYGELPPEE
+250 
-260 QDRAVRPGPG
+260 
-270 RKVIVATNVAETSLT
+270 
-285 IPGVRAVVDAGLA
+285 
-298 RIARFDPH
+298 
-306 RGIDT
+306 
-311 LLVEPVSQAS
+311 
-321 AEQRAGRAGRTGPG
+321 
-335 RCIRLWSQTDHA
+335 
-347 ARPLREVPE
+347 
-356 IRRVD
+356 
-361 LSETILLLLASGWGE
+361 
-376 AASFPWYEKPE
+376 
-387 EKALQRALTQLADL
+387 
-401 GAVDVQGK
+401 
-409 LTHLGRRMSAF
+409 F

-432 AGELDCVY
+432 AGDLDCVY

-485 QRASEMK
+485 QRAVEMK

-523 AQGLPV
+523 GQGLPV
-529 SDRVADPAAVRRCL
+529 SDRIADPTAVRRCL

-563 LVHGRAGELRRESS
+563 LVHGRTGELRRESS

-607 VEEAWLQELFP
+607 IEEAWLQELFP
-618 AEFSTVNQVR
+618 SEFSTVNQVR
-628 YDAAQRRVVTR
+628 YDGSQRRVVTR
-639 VERRFRDLIL
+639 VERRFRDLVL

-677 EKWDVPVDAWIRRVN
+677 EKWDAPVDAWIRRVN
-692 FLAKHCPELG
+692 FLSKHCPELG
-702 IPPFDEVA
+702 IPPFDEAA

-755 KIVLPRKK
+755 KIILPRKK

-768 EYTEDGLAEVE
+768 EYTEDGQAEVE

-800 PLVVCIQSPARR
+800 PMVVCIQSPARR

-831 KKELRGRYPRHE
+831 KKELRGRYPKHE

>member
-1 MMKQSLPIDG
+1 MKQPLPIDG
-11 LQEDLV
+11 LQADLV
-17 AACGRARRLVLRA
+17 AACGRVRRLVLRA

-104 ALLLRQMATDP
+104 ALLLRQMASDP
-115 GLKGVG
+115 ELKGVG

-185 VQIEYTHLPRH
+185 VQIEYTHLPRN
-196 SNRPIWDAAAEQVRR
+196 STRPIWDAAAEQVRR
-211 VLSEEAEGDV
+211 VLSEEAEGDI

-227 SYEIART
+227 SYEIMRT

-260 QDRAVRPGPG
+260 QDRAVKPSPG

-335 RCIRLWSQTDHA
+335 RCIRLWSQTDHE

-356 IRRVD
+356 IKRVD
-361 LSETILLLLASGWGE
+361 LSETILLLLSSGWGE
-376 AASFPWYEKPE
+376 AATFPWYEKPDD
-387 EKALQRALTQLADL
+387 KALQRALTVLADL
-401 GAVDVQGK
+401 GAVDAQGK
-409 LTHLGRRMSAF
+409 LTNLGRRMSVF

-432 AGELDCVY
+432 AGDLDCVY

-485 QRASEMK
+485 QRAVEMK

-523 AQGLPV
+523 GQGLPV
-529 SDRVADPAAVRRCL
+529 SDRIADPTAVRRCL

-563 LVHGRAGELRRESS
+563 LVHGRTGELRRESS

-607 VEEAWLQELFP
+607 IEEAWLQELFP
-618 AEFSTVNQVR
+618 SEFSTVNQVR
-628 YDAAQRRVVTR
+628 YDGSQRRVVTR
-639 VERRFRDLIL
+639 VERRFRDLVL

-677 EKWDVPVDAWIRRVN
+677 EKWDAPVDAWIRRVN
-692 FLAKHCPELG
+692 FLSKHCPELG
-702 IPPFDEVA
+702 IPPFDEAA

-755 KIVLPRKK
+755 KIILPRKK

-768 EYTEDGLAEVE
+768 EYTEDGQAEVE

-789 GSKLRVCLGKV
+789 GVKLRVCLGKV
-800 PLVVCIQSPARR
+800 PMVVCIQSPARR

-831 KKELRGRYPRHE
+831 KKELRGRYPKHE

>member
-1 MMKQSLPIDG
+1 MKQPLPIDV
-11 LQEDLV
+11 LQADLV
-17 AACGRARRLVLRA
+17 AACGRVRRLVLRA

-74 RGVRL
+74 RNVRL

-104 ALLLRQMATDP
+104 ALLLRQMASDP
-115 GLKGVG
+115 ELKGVG

-185 VQIEYTHLPRH
+185 VQVEYTHLPRN
-196 SNRPIWDAAAEQVRR
+196 STRPIWDAAAEQVRR
-211 VLSEEAEGDV
+211 VLREETEGDI

-227 SYEIART
+227 SYEIMRT

-260 QDRAVRPGPG
+260 QDRAVKPGPG

-335 RCIRLWSQTDHA
+335 RCIRLWSQTDHE

-356 IRRVD
+356 IKRVD
-361 LSETILLLLASGWGE
+361 LSETILLLLSSGWGE
-376 AASFPWYEKPE
+376 AATFPWYEKPDD
-387 EKALQRALTQLADL
+387 KALQRALTVLADL
-401 GAVDVQGK
+401 GAVDAQGK
-409 LTHLGRRMSAF
+409 LTDLGRRMSVF

-432 AGELDCVY
+432 AGDLDCVY

-485 QRASEMK
+485 QRAVEMK

-523 AQGLPV
+523 GQGLPV
-529 SDRVADPAAVRRCL
+529 SDRVADPADVRRCL

-563 LVHGRAGELRRESS
+563 LVHGRTGELRRESS

-592 QARGG
+592 QSRGG

-607 VEEAWLQELFP
+607 IEEAWLQELFP

-628 YDAAQRRVVTR
+628 YDASQRRVVTR
-639 VERRFRDLIL
+639 VERRFRDLVL

-677 EKWDVPVDAWIRRVN
+677 EKWDAPVDAWIRRVN
-692 FLAKHCPELG
+692 FLSKHCPELG
-702 IPPFDEVA
+702 IPPFDEAA

-729 DRPVFGVVR
+729 ERPVFGVVR

-768 EYTEDGLAEVE
+768 EYTEDGQAEIE

-800 PLVVCIQSPARR
+800 PMVVCIQSPARR

-831 KKELRGRYPRHE
+831 KKELRGRYPKHE

>member
-1 MMKQSLPIDG
+1 MKQPLPIDA
-11 LQEDLV
+11 LQDGLV
-17 AACGRARRLVLRA
+17 AACGRVRRLVLRA

-35 KSTRIPQMLLDLNL
+35 KSTRIPQMLLDLKL

-74 RGVRL
+74 REVRL

-104 ALLLRQMATDP
+104 ALLLRQMASDP
-115 GLKGVG
+115 ELKGVG

-169 WLGSAETLA
+169 WLGAAETLA

-185 VQIEYTHLPRH
+185 VQIEYTHMPRN
-196 SNRPIWDAAAEQVRR
+196 STRPIWDAAAEQVRR
-211 VLSEEAEGDV
+211 ILQEEDEGDI

-227 SYEIART
+227 SYEIMRT

-245 GVDIL
+245 GIDIL

-260 QDRAVRPGPG
+260 QDRAVKPSPG

-335 RCIRLWSQTDHA
+335 RCIRLWSQTDHE

-356 IRRVD
+356 IKRVD
-361 LSETILLLLASGWGE
+361 LSETILLLLSSGWGE
-376 AASFPWYEKPE
+376 AAGFPWYEKPDD
-387 EKALQRALTQLADL
+387 KALQRALTVLGDL
-401 GAVDVQGK
+401 GAVDAQGK
-409 LTHLGRRMSAF
+409 LTSMGRRMSVF

-485 QRASEMK
+485 QRAIDMK

-523 AQGLPV
+523 GQGLPV
-529 SDRVADPAAVRRCL
+529 SDRVADPAAIRRCL

-563 LVHGRAGELRRESS
+563 LVHGRTGELRRESS

-618 AEFSTVNQVR
+618 SEFSTVNHVR
-628 YDAAQRRVVTR
+628 YDASQRRVVTR
-639 VERRFRDLIL
+639 SERRFRDLVL
-649 EAKERD
+649 DAKERD
-655 DAPSDAASRLLAE
+655 DAPSDAASRILAE

-677 EKWDVPVDAWIRRVN
+677 EKWDATVDAWIRRVN
-692 FLAKHCPELG
+692 FLSKHCPELG
-702 IPPFDEVA
+702 IPPFDEEA

-768 EYTEDGLAEVE
+768 EYTADGQAEIE

-800 PLVVCIQSPARR
+800 PMVICIQSPARR

-831 KKELRGRYPRHE
+831 KKELRGRYPKHE

>member
-1 MMKQSLPIDG
+1 MKQPLPIDA
-11 LQEDLV
+11 LQDGLV
-17 AACGRARRLVLRA
+17 AACGRVRRLVLRA

-35 KSTRIPQMLLDLNL
+35 KSTRIPQMLLDLSL

-74 RGVRL
+74 RGVKL

-104 ALLLRQMATDP
+104 ALLLRQMASDP
-115 GLKGVG
+115 ELKGVG

-185 VQIEYTHLPRH
+185 VQVEYTHLPR
-196 SNRPIWDAAAEQVRR
+196 NATRPIWDAAAEQVRR
-211 VLSEEAEGDV
+211 VLREESEGDV

-227 SYEIART
+227 SYEIMRT

-260 QDRAVRPGPG
+260 QDRAVKPSPG

-335 RCIRLWSQTDHA
+335 RCIRLWSQTDHE

-356 IRRVD
+356 IKRVD
-361 LSETILLLLASGWGE
+361 LSETILLLLSSGWGE
-376 AASFPWYEKPE
+376 AATFPWYEKPDD
-387 EKALQRALTQLADL
+387 KALQRALTVLADL
-401 GAVDVQGK
+401 GAVDARGK
-409 LTHLGRRMSAF
+409 LTSLGRRMSVF

-432 AGELDCVY
+432 AGDLDCVY

-485 QRASEMK
+485 QRAVEMK

-523 AQGLPV
+523 GQGLPV

-563 LVHGRAGELRRESS
+563 LVHGRTGELRRESS

-607 VEEAWLQELFP
+607 IEESWLQELFP
-618 AEFSTVNQVR
+618 SEFSTVNQVR
-628 YDAAQRRVVTR
+628 YDASQRRVVTR
-639 VERRFRDLIL
+639 VERRFRDLVL

-677 EKWDVPVDAWIRRVN
+677 EKWDAPVDAWIRRVN

-702 IPPFDEVA
+702 IPPFDDAA

-729 DRPVFGVVR
+729 ERPVFGVVR
-738 GWLTH
+738 GWLSH

-755 KIVLPRKK
+755 RIVLPRKK

-768 EYTEDGLAEVE
+768 EYTEDGQAEIE

-800 PLVVCIQSPARR
+800 PMVVCIQSPARR

-831 KKELRGRYPRHE
+831 KKELRGRYPKHE

>member
-1 MMKQSLPIDG
+1 MKQPLPIDA
-11 LQEDLV
+11 LQEGLV
-17 AACGRARRLVLRA
+17 AACGRVRRLVLRA

-104 ALLLRQMATDP
+104 ALLLRQMASDP
-115 GLKGVG
+115 ELKGVG

-185 VQIEYTHLPRH
+185 VQIEYTHLPRN
-196 SNRPIWDAAAEQVRR
+196 STRPIWDAAAEQVRR
-211 VLSEEAEGDV
+211 VLQEEAEGDI

-227 SYEIART
+227 SYEIMRT

-260 QDRAVRPGPG
+260 QDRAVKPSPG

-335 RCIRLWSQTDHA
+335 RCIRLWSQTDHE

-356 IRRVD
+356 IKRVD
-361 LSETILLLLASGWGE
+361 LSETILLLLSSGWGE
-376 AASFPWYEKPE
+376 AATFPWYEKPDD
-387 EKALQRALTQLADL
+387 KALQRALTVLADL
-401 GAVDVQGK
+401 GAVDAQGK
-409 LTHLGRRMSAF
+409 LTNLGRRMSVF

-432 AGELDCVY
+432 AGDLDCVY

-485 QRASEMK
+485 QRAVEMK

-523 AQGLPV
+523 GQGLPV
-529 SDRVADPAAVRRCL
+529 SDRIADPAAVRRCL

-563 LVHGRAGELRRESS
+563 LVHGRTGELRRESS

-607 VEEAWLQELFP
+607 IEEAWLQELFP

-628 YDAAQRRVVTR
+628 YDGSQRRVVTR
-639 VERRFRDLIL
+639 VERRFRDLVL
-649 EAKERD
+649 DAKERD

-677 EKWDVPVDAWIRRVN
+677 EKWDAPVDAWIRRVN
-692 FLAKHCPELG
+692 FLSKHCPELG
-702 IPPFDEVA
+702 IPPFDEAA

-755 KIVLPRKK
+755 KIILPRKK

-768 EYTEDGLAEVE
+768 EYTEDGQAEVE

-800 PLVVCIQSPARR
+800 PMVVCIQSPARR

-831 KKELRGRYPRHE
+831 KKELRGRYPKHE

>member
-1 MMKQSLPIDG
+1 MKQSLPIDG
-11 LQEDLV
+11 LQADLV
-17 AACGRARRLVLRA
+17 AACGRVRRLVLRA

-104 ALLLRQMATDP
+104 ALLLRQMASDP
-115 GLKGVG
+115 ELKGVG

-185 VQIEYTHLPRH
+185 VQIEYTHLPRN
-196 SNRPIWDAAAEQVRR
+196 STRPIWDAAAEQVRR
-211 VLSEEAEGDV
+211 VLSEEAEGDI

-227 SYEIART
+227 SYEIMRT

-260 QDRAVRPGPG
+260 QDRAVKPSPG

-335 RCIRLWSQTDHA
+335 RCIRLWSQTDHE

-356 IRRVD
+356 IKRVD
-361 LSETILLLLASGWGE
+361 LSETILLLLSSGWGE
-376 AASFPWYEKPE
+376 AATFPWYEKPDD
-387 EKALQRALTQLADL
+387 KALQRALTVLADL
-401 GAVDVQGK
+401 GAVDAQGK
-409 LTHLGRRMSAF
+409 LSALGRRMSVF

-432 AGELDCVY
+432 AGDLDCVY

-485 QRASEMK
+485 QRAVEMK

-523 AQGLPV
+523 GQGLPV
-529 SDRVADPAAVRRCL
+529 SDRIADPAAVRRCL

-563 LVHGRAGELRRESS
+563 LVHGRTGELRRESS

-607 VEEAWLQELFP
+607 IEEAWLQELFP

-628 YDAAQRRVVTR
+628 YDGSQRRVVTR
-639 VERRFRDLIL
+639 VERRFRDLVL

-677 EKWDVPVDAWIRRVN
+677 EKWDAPVDAWIRRVN
-692 FLAKHCPELG
+692 FLSKHCPELG
-702 IPPFDEVA
+702 IPPFDEAA

-768 EYTEDGLAEVE
+768 EYTEDGQAEVE

-800 PLVVCIQSPARR
+800 PMVVCIQSPARR
-812 TQQRTTDLDAF
+812 TQQRTTDIDAF

-831 KKELRGRYPRHE
+831 KKELRGRYPKHE

>member
-1 MMKQSLPIDG
+1 MKQPLPIDALQDG
-11 LQEDLV
+11 LI
-17 AACGRARRLVLRA
+17 AACGRVRRLVLRA

-104 ALLLRQMATDP
+104 ALLLRQMAADP
-115 GLKGVG
+115 ELKGVG

-185 VQIEYTHLPRH
+185 VQIEYTHLPRN
-196 SNRPIWDAAAEQVRR
+196 STRPIWDAAAEQVRR
-211 VLSEEAEGDV
+211 VLREESEGDV

-227 SYEIART
+227 SYEIMRT

-260 QDRAVRPGPG
+260 QDRAVKPSPG

-335 RCIRLWSQTDHA
+335 RCIRLWSQTDHE

-356 IRRVD
+356 IKRVD
-361 LSETILLLLASGWGE
+361 LSETILLLLTSGWGE
-376 AASFPWYEKPE
+376 AAAFPWYEKPDD
-387 EKALQRALTQLADL
+387 KALQRALTVLADL
-401 GAVDVQGK
+401 GAVDAEGK
-409 LTHLGRRMSAF
+409 LTHLGRRMSVF

-485 QRASEMK
+485 QRAVEMR

-523 AQGLPV
+523 GQGLPV

-563 LVHGRAGELRRESS
+563 LVHGRTGELRRESS

-607 VEEAWLQELFP
+607 VEESWLQELFP
-618 AEFSTVNQVR
+618 DEFSTVHQVR
-628 YDAAQRRVVTR
+628 YDASQRRVVTR
-639 VERRFRDLIL
+639 VERRFRDLVL

-677 EKWDVPVDAWIRRVN
+677 EKWDAPVDAWIRRVN

-702 IPPFDEVA
+702 IPPFDDAA

-729 DRPVFGVVR
+729 ERPVFGVVR
-738 GWLTH
+738 GWLSH

-768 EYTEDGLAEVE
+768 EYTDDGQAEVE

-831 KKELRGRYPRHE
+831 KKELRGRYPKHE

>member
-1 MMKQSLPIDG
+1 MKQPLPIDT
-11 LQEDLV
+11 LQDGLV
-17 AACGRARRLVLRA
+17 AACGRVRRLVLRA

-74 RGVRL
+74 REVRL

-104 ALLLRQMATDP
+104 ALLLRQMASDP
-115 GLKGVG
+115 ELKGVG

-164 EGVAK
+164 DAVAK

-185 VQIEYTHLPRH
+185 VQIEYTHMPRN
-196 SNRPIWDAAAEQVRR
+196 STRPIWDAAADQVRR
-211 VLSEEAEGDV
+211 VLQEENEGDI

-227 SYEIART
+227 SYEIMRT

-260 QDRAVRPGPG
+260 QDRAVKPSPG

-335 RCIRLWSQTDHA
+335 RCIRLWSQTDHE

-356 IRRVD
+356 IKRVD
-361 LSETILLLLASGWGE
+361 LSETILLLLSSGWGD
-376 AASFPWYEKPE
+376 AAAFPWYEKPDD
-387 EKALQRALTQLADL
+387 KALQRALTVLADL
-401 GAVDVQGK
+401 GAVDAQGK
-409 LTHLGRRMSAF
+409 LTPIGRRMSVF

-432 AGELDCVY
+432 AGELDCVF

-485 QRASEMK
+485 QRAIEMK

-523 AQGLPV
+523 GQGLPV
-529 SDRVADPAAVRRCL
+529 SDRIADPAAIRRCL

-563 LVHGRAGELRRESS
+563 LVHGRIGELRRESS

-607 VEEAWLQELFP
+607 IEEAWLQELFP
-618 AEFSTVNQVR
+618 SEFSTVNHVR
-628 YDAAQRRVVTR
+628 YDATQRRVVTR
-639 VERRFRDLIL
+639 VERRFRDLVL

-655 DAPSDAASRLLAE
+655 DAPSDAASRILAE

-677 EKWDVPVDAWIRRVN
+677 EKWDAPVDAWIRRVN
-692 FLAKHCPELG
+692 FLSKHCPELG
-702 IPPFDEVA
+702 IPVFDDAA
-710 RRMVIEEVCA
+710 RRMVIEEVCT

-749 ESYCPE
+749 DSYCPE
-755 KIVLPRKK
+755 KIILPRKK

-768 EYTEDGLAEVE
+768 EYTADGQAEVE

-800 PLVVCIQSPARR
+800 PMVICIQSPARR

>member
-1 MMKQSLPIDG
+1 MKQPLPIDG
-11 LQEDLV
+11 LQADLV
-17 AACGRARRLVLRA
+17 AACGRVRRLVLRA

-104 ALLLRQMATDP
+104 ALLLRQMASDP
-115 GLKGVG
+115 ELKGVG

-185 VQIEYTHLPRH
+185 VQIEYTHLPRN
-196 SNRPIWDAAAEQVRR
+196 STRPIWDAAAEQVRR
-211 VLSEEAEGDV
+211 VLSEEAEGDI

-227 SYEIART
+227 SYEIMRT

-260 QDRAVRPGPG
+260 QDRAVKPSPG

-335 RCIRLWSQTDHA
+335 RCIRLWSQTDHE

-356 IRRVD
+356 IKRVD
-361 LSETILLLLASGWGE
+361 LSETILLLLSSGWGE
-376 AASFPWYEKPE
+376 AATFPWYEKPDD
-387 EKALQRALTQLADL
+387 KALQRALTVLADL
-401 GAVDVQGK
+401 GAVDAHGK
-409 LTHLGRRMSAF
+409 LTTLGRRMSVF

-432 AGELDCVY
+432 AGDLDCVY

-485 QRASEMK
+485 QRAVEMK

-523 AQGLPV
+523 GQGLPV
-529 SDRVADPAAVRRCL
+529 SDRLADPAAVRRCL

-563 LVHGRAGELRRESS
+563 LVHGRTGELRRESS

-607 VEEAWLQELFP
+607 IEEAWLQELFP
-618 AEFSTVNQVR
+618 SEFSTVNQVR
-628 YDAAQRRVVTR
+628 YDGSQRRVVTR
-639 VERRFRDLIL
+639 VERRFRDLVL

-677 EKWDVPVDAWIRRVN
+677 EKWDAPVDAWIRRVN
-692 FLAKHCPELG
+692 FLSKHCPELG
-702 IPPFDEVA
+702 IPPFDEAA

-755 KIVLPRKK
+755 KIILPRKK

-768 EYTEDGLAEVE
+768 EYTEDGQAEVE

-800 PLVVCIQSPARR
+800 PMVVCIQSPARR

-831 KKELRGRYPRHE
+831 KKELRGRYPKHE

>member
-1 MMKQSLPIDG
+1 MKQPLPIDA
-11 LQEDLV
+11 LQADLV
-17 AACGRARRLVLRA
+17 AACGRVRRLVLRA

-74 RGVRL
+74 RNVRL

-104 ALLLRQMATDP
+104 ALLLRQMASDP
-115 GLKGVG
+115 ELKGVG

-178 ADGRAYP
+178 ADGRTYP
-185 VQIEYTHLPRH
+185 VQIEYTHLPRN
-196 SNRPIWDAAAEQVRR
+196 STRPIWDAAAEQVRR
-211 VLSEEAEGDV
+211 VLSEEAEGDI

-227 SYEIART
+227 SYEIMRT
-234 IGAVRNLPESG
+234 IGAVRNLSESG
-245 GVDIL
+245 GVEIL

-260 QDRAVRPGPG
+260 QDRAVKPSPG

-335 RCIRLWSQTDHA
+335 RCIRLWSQTDHE

-356 IRRVD
+356 IKRVD
-361 LSETILLLLASGWGE
+361 LSETILLLLSSGWGE
-376 AASFPWYEKPE
+376 AATFPWYEKPDD
-387 EKALQRALTQLADL
+387 KALQRALTVLADL
-401 GAVDVQGK
+401 GAVDAQGK
-409 LTHLGRRMSAF
+409 LTNLGRRMSVF

-432 AGELDCVY
+432 AGDLDCVY

-485 QRASEMK
+485 QRAVEMK

-523 AQGLPV
+523 GQGLPV
-529 SDRVADPAAVRRCL
+529 SDRIADPAAVRRCL

-563 LVHGRAGELRRESS
+563 LVHGRTGELRRESS

-607 VEEAWLQELFP
+607 IEEAWLQELFP

-628 YDAAQRRVVTR
+628 YDGSQRRVVTR
-639 VERRFRDLIL
+639 VERRFRDLVL

-677 EKWDVPVDAWIRRVN
+677 EKWDAPVDAWIRRVN

-702 IPPFDEVA
+702 IPPFDDAA

-768 EYTEDGLAEVE
+768 EYTEDGQAEVE

-800 PLVVCIQSPARR
+800 PMVVCIQSPARR

-831 KKELRGRYPRHE
+831 KKELRGRYPKHE

>member
-1 MMKQSLPIDG
+1 MKQALPIDDLKEG
-11 LQEDLV
+11 LT
-17 AACGRARRLVLRA
+17 AACGRVRRLVLRA

-35 KSTRIPQMLLDLNL
+35 KSTRIPQMLLDLGL
-49 VQGQIVVLQP
+49 VEGQIIVLQP

-74 RGVRL
+74 RNVRL

-104 ALLLRQMATDP
+104 ALLLRQMASDP
-115 GLKGVG
+115 ELKGVG
-121 AVVFDEFH
+121 AVIFDEFH

-143 RLQETHRPDLLIMA
+143 RLQETRRPDLLIMA

-185 VQIEYTHLPRH
+185 VEIEYTHLPRN
-196 SNRPIWDAAAEQVRR
+196 SARPIWDAAAEQVRR
-211 VLSEEAEGDV
+211 LLQEEAEGDI

-227 SYEIART
+227 SYEIMRT

-245 GVDIL
+245 GVEIL

-260 QDRAVRPGPG
+260 QDRAVKPGPN

-298 RIARFDPH
+298 RIARFDAH

-311 LLVEPVSQAS
+311 LLVEPISQAS

-335 RCIRLWSQTDHA
+335 RCVRLWSQTDQE

-361 LSETILLLLASGWGE
+361 LSETILLLLSSGWGD
-376 AASFPWYEKPE
+376 AATFPWYEKPE
-387 EKALQRALTQLADL
+387 DKALQRALAVLADL
-401 GAVDVQGK
+401 GAVDTHGK
-409 LTHLGRRMSAF
+409 LTPIGRRMAVF

-432 AGELDCVY
+432 AGDFDCVF

-485 QRASEMK
+485 QRAIDMK

-523 AQGLPV
+523 GQGLPV
-529 SDRVADPAAVRRCL
+529 SDQVADPASVRRCI

-563 LVHGRAGELRRESS
+563 LVHGRSGELRRESA

-607 VEEAWLQELFP
+607 VEESWLQELFP
-618 AEFSTVNQVR
+618 DDFTSVNQVR
-628 YDAAQRRVVTR
+628 YDATQRRVVTR
-639 VERRFRDLIL
+639 TERRFRDLVL

-655 DAPSDAASRLLAE
+655 DAPSDAASRILAA

-677 EKWDVPVDAWIRRVN
+677 EKWDPSVDAWIRRVN
-692 FLAKHCPELG
+692 FLSKHCPELG
-702 IPPFDEVA
+702 IPAFDEDA

-749 ESYCPE
+749 DSYCPE
-755 KIVLPRKK
+755 RIILPRKK
-763 HPARI
+763 HPAKI
-768 EYTEDGLAEVE
+768 EYTEDATAEIE

-789 GSKLRVCLGKV
+789 GSKLRVCMGKI
-800 PLVVCIQSPARR
+800 PMIICIQSPARR
-812 TQQRTTDLDAF
+812 TQQRTSDLDAF

-831 KKELRGRYPRHE
+831 KKELKGRYPRHE

>member
-1 MMKQSLPIDG
+1 MKQPLPIDA
-11 LQEDLV
+11 LQADLV
-17 AACGRARRLVLRA
+17 AACGRVRRLVLRA

-74 RGVRL
+74 RNVRL

-104 ALLLRQMATDP
+104 ALLLRQMASDP
-115 GLKGVG
+115 ELKGVG
-121 AVVFDEFH
+121 AVLFDEFH

-185 VQIEYTHLPRH
+185 VQVEYTHLPRN
-196 SNRPIWDAAAEQVRR
+196 STRPIWDAAAEQVRR
-211 VLSEEAEGDV
+211 VLSEEAEGDI

-227 SYEIART
+227 SYEIMRT

-260 QDRAVRPGPG
+260 QDRAVKPSPG

-335 RCIRLWSQTDHA
+335 RCIRLWSQTDHE

-356 IRRVD
+356 IKRVD
-361 LSETILLLLASGWGE
+361 LSETILLLLSSGWGE
-376 AASFPWYEKPE
+376 AATFPWYEKPDD
-387 EKALQRALTQLADL
+387 KALQRALTVLADL
-401 GAVDVQGK
+401 GAVDAQGK
-409 LTHLGRRMSAF
+409 LTNLGRRMSVF

-432 AGELDCVY
+432 AGDLDCVY

-485 QRASEMK
+485 QRAVEMK

-523 AQGLPV
+523 GQGLPV
-529 SDRVADPAAVRRCL
+529 SDRIADPAAVRRCL

-563 LVHGRAGELRRESS
+563 LVHGRTGELRRESS

-607 VEEAWLQELFP
+607 IEEAWLQELFP

-628 YDAAQRRVVTR
+628 YDGSQRRVVTR
-639 VERRFRDLIL
+639 VERRFRDLVL

-677 EKWDVPVDAWIRRVN
+677 EKWDAPVDAWIRRVN

-702 IPPFDEVA
+702 IPPFDDAA

-768 EYTEDGLAEVE
+768 EYTEDGQAEVE

-789 GSKLRVCLGKV
+789 GTKLRVCLGKV
-800 PLVVCIQSPARR
+800 PMVVCIQSPARR

-831 KKELRGRYPRHE
+831 KKELRGRYPKHE

>member
-1 MMKQSLPIDG
+1 MKQPLPIDT
-11 LQEDLV
+11 LQDGLV
-17 AACGRARRLVLRA
+17 AACGRVRRIVLRA

-74 RGVRL
+74 REVRL

-104 ALLLRQMATDP
+104 ALLLRQMASDP
-115 GLKGVG
+115 ELKGVG

-185 VQIEYTHLPRH
+185 VQIEYTHLPRN
-196 SNRPIWDAAAEQVRR
+196 STRPIWDAAAEQVRR
-211 VLSEEAEGDV
+211 VLQEEAEGDI

-227 SYEIART
+227 SYEIMRT

-260 QDRAVRPGPG
+260 QDRAVKPSPG

-335 RCIRLWSQTDHA
+335 RCIRLWSQTDHE

-356 IRRVD
+356 IKRVD
-361 LSETILLLLASGWGE
+361 LSETILLLLSSGWGD
-376 AASFPWYEKPE
+376 AASFPWYEKPDD
-387 EKALQRALTQLADL
+387 KALQRALTVLADL
-401 GAVDVQGK
+401 GAVDTQGK
-409 LTHLGRRMSAF
+409 LTPIGRRMSVF

-432 AGELDCVY
+432 AGEQDCVF

-485 QRASEMK
+485 QRAIDLK

-523 AQGLPV
+523 WQGLPA
-529 SDRVADPAAVRRCL
+529 SDRIADPAAIRRCL
-543 LLGFSDRLAVRLDA
+543 LLGFPDRLAVRLDA

-563 LVHGRAGELRRESS
+563 LVHGRTGELRRESS

-607 VEEAWLQELFP
+607 IDEAWLQELFP
-618 AEFSTVNQVR
+618 SEFSTVNHVR
-628 YDAAQRRVVTR
+628 YDATQRRVVTR
-639 VERRFRDLIL
+639 VERRFRDLVL

-655 DAPSDAASRLLAE
+655 DAPSDAASRILAE

-677 EKWDVPVDAWIRRVN
+677 EKWDTPVDAWIRRVN

-702 IPPFDEVA
+702 IPVFDDAA
-710 RRMVIEEVCA
+710 RRMVIEEVCT

-749 ESYCPE
+749 ETYCPE
-755 KIVLPRKK
+755 KLILPRKK

-768 EYTEDGLAEVE
+768 EYTADGQAEIE

-800 PLVVCIQSPARR
+800 PMVICIQSPARR

>member
-1 MMKQSLPIDG
+1 MKQPLPIDT
-11 LQEDLV
+11 LQDGLV
-17 AACGRARRLVLRA
+17 AACGRVRRLVLRA

-74 RGVRL
+74 REVRL

-104 ALLLRQMATDP
+104 ALLLRQMASDP
-115 GLKGVG
+115 ELKGVG

-164 EGVAK
+164 EVVAK

-185 VQIEYTHLPRH
+185 VQIEYTHMPRN
-196 SNRPIWDAAAEQVRR
+196 STRPIWDAAAEQVRR
-211 VLSEEAEGDV
+211 VLREENEGDI

-227 SYEIART
+227 SYEIMRT

-260 QDRAVRPGPG
+260 QDRAVKPSPG

-335 RCIRLWSQTDHA
+335 RCIRLWSQTDHE

-356 IRRVD
+356 IKRVD
-361 LSETILLLLASGWGE
+361 LSETILLLLSSGWGD
-376 AASFPWYEKPE
+376 AATFPWYEKPDD
-387 EKALQRALTQLADL
+387 KALQRALTVLGDL
-401 GAVDVQGK
+401 SAVDAQGK
-409 LTHLGRRMSAF
+409 LTAIGRRMSVF

-485 QRASEMK
+485 QRALDMK

-523 AQGLPV
+523 GQGLPV
-529 SDRVADPAAVRRCL
+529 SDRLADPAAIRRCL

-563 LVHGRAGELRRESS
+563 LVHGRTGELRRESS
-577 IRNAK
+577 IRSAK

-607 VEEAWLQELFP
+607 IEESWLQELFP
-618 AEFSTVNQVR
+618 SEFSTVNHVR
-628 YDAAQRRVVTR
+628 YDATQRRVVTR
-639 VERRFRDLIL
+639 VERRFRDLVL

-655 DAPSDAASRLLAE
+655 DAPSDAASRILAE

-677 EKWDVPVDAWIRRVN
+677 EKWDAPVDAWIRRVN
-692 FLAKHCPELG
+692 FLSKHCPELG
-702 IPPFDEVA
+702 IPVFDDAA
-710 RRMVIEEVCA
+710 RRMVIEEVCT

-749 ESYCPE
+749 ETYCPE
-755 KIVLPRKK
+755 KLILPRKK

-768 EYTEDGLAEVE
+768 EYTADGQAEIE

-800 PLVVCIQSPARR
+800 PMVICIQSPARR

-831 KKELRGRYPRHE
+831 KKELRGRYPKHE